1 MHQKIRNVNFRMPVF
16 YLVKRECLVHY
27 CCLWNCQCSLL
38 SLIMIAEDIN
48 GEALNK
54 FILNRLK
61 VCFQIVAKFHMLL
74 IIWKIRLR
82 TCLSLLVG
90 FLGGLMVK
98 NPPVNAGGAGSIPA
112 LGRSLEEEMAIRSS
126 ILTRTIPWTEE
137 LQSLLSMGSQRAGH
151 VWATERE
158 HQFSSVA

>member
-16 YLVKRECLVHY
+16 YLVKRECLVRY

-137 LQSLLSMGSQRAGH
+137 PGRLLFIRSQRRGN
-151 VWATERE
+151 
-158 HQFSSVA
+158 